1 MTGLL
6 LGVRLYQRSHKNCAE
21 KAERNHGA
29 TLGLGRFEIVEETQ
43 SLKFDIGMIEP
54 RSMFV
59 AKKGYLKSA

>member
-1 MTGLL
+1 MKPKKS
-6 LGVRLYQRSHKNCAE
+6 QNCAE

-29 TLGLGRFEIVEETQ
+29 TLGLGRFGIVEDTQ
-43 SLKFDIGMIEP
+43 SLEFDIGMIEP